1 MIDKDFNLFRE
12 YLNKKPNDSLLELEK
27 RERDSGFPIMEKG
40 VQELIRLLMVSQNPE
55 YVLELGTG
63 VGFSSIF
70 MCEYGRGLK
79 EITTIEL
86 KEKNIVRAKKNIEE
100 FGYKDK
106 IKIIEG
112 DATKVLISKEGL
124 RNQYDLVFVDFAKAQ
139 YGGLWEKIRD
149 FVKPGGVV
157 ISDDVLQ
164 KGSVIK
170 SRFLLNRRDRTIHKR
185 MREYLKAQMND
196 EEFTGGVFEID
207 DGITILTRNTNE

>member
-12 YLNKKPNDSLLELEK
+12 YLNKKPNDSLLDLEK

-40 VQELIRLLMVSQNPE
+40 VQELIRILMVSHNPR
-55 YVLELGTG
+55 YILELGTG

-70 MCEYGRGLK
+70 MCEYGRAL
-79 EITTIEL
+79 ERIDTIEL
-86 KEKNIVRAKKNIEE
+86 KEPNITRAQRNIEDFGYTDKINIVK
-100 FGYKDK
+100 
-106 IKIIEG
+106 G
-112 DATKVLISKEGL
+112 DATKVLLSKESL
-124 RNQYDLVFVDFAKAQ
+124 RDEYDLVFVDFAKAQ
-139 YGGLWEKIRD
+139 YGGLWEVLRNYI
-149 FVKPGGVV
+149 KPGGIV

-185 MREYLKAQMND
+185 MREYLSEQMND